1 MSQSAKYSNISSG
14 KKKII
19 FQYSSHKKIIT
30 RDWKEEEEENNKVKG
45 KISKPCSSHHKKSV
59 TFCKEV
65 EEIPCSTI
73 KKNIKDE
80 SSDKISHMSTILK
93 SCKEHIKTPYSKKR
107 KNESEDD
114 EDLSPK
120 NKENLSLNAV
130 PFPGSPDFKTEEK
143 EVKFSD
149 DESKSKESNKENNKE
164 IVKKECN

>member
-1 MSQSAKYSNISSG
+1 MSQSAKNTNISSG

-30 RDWKEEEEENNKVKG
+30 RDWKEEEENNKING

-73 KKNIKDE
+73 KKNTKNL
-80 SSDKISHMSTILK
+80 SSDKISHLSTVLK

-107 KNESEDD
+107 KNESDD
-114 EDLSPK
+114 SEEHSQK
-120 NKENLSLNAV
+120 NKENLSLNKI
-130 PFPGSPDFKTEEK
+130 PFPSSPDFKTEEK
-143 EVKFSD
+143 EIKLSEK
-149 DESKSKESNKENNKE
+149 ESKNENIKDNHEVLLEKDSN
-164 IVKKECN
+164 